1 MYQFQTMTAFF
12 FAINQKYLEKQA
24 VLCSWDKT
32 RIAKHPLRHNLRNPV
47 LTNFLRFSNA
57 DNSVALFFSTE
68 RHSRHK
74 IYKLWQLRKVS
85 NVYIFTERNQ
95 KKSWSIIS
103 FSRLSCSHCWN
114 QSVETCSIFMQQNSQ
129 YVHFRVSITFYCMF
143 VITNFHSQKLK
154 FPMSKHLPLAKYF
167 SGGGNGIW

>member
-12 FAINQKYLEKQA
+12 FAINHKYLEKQA

-68 RHSRHK
+68 TFKTQDLQAMTAQKGIKCVHIHRTQSK
-74 IYKLWQLRKVS
+74 EIMIY
-85 NVYIFTERNQ
+85 
-95 KKSWSIIS
+95 
-103 FSRLSCSHCWN
+103 
-114 QSVETCSIFMQQNSQ
+114 
-129 YVHFRVSITFYCMF
+129 
-143 VITNFHSQKLK
+143 NFFFKT
-154 FPMSKHLPLAKYF
+154 
-167 SGGGNGIW
+167 